1 MNTQATQFAT
11 DQNGATILAWPRH
24 GQPIS
29 LTKDEVRDK
38 VATTL
43 GSGLNVPAETL
54 TDDTLIRKDFDVDI
68 YALGGPI
75 MTIENYFRTMLQDE
89 IAKADVSVGSIVD
102 RLMGRSDNGA
112 HCEASDCACAA

>member
-11 DQNGATILAWPRH
+11 DQNGATIPAWPHH

-29 LTKDEVRDK
+29 LTEDEVREK

-43 GSGLNVPAETL
+43 GSELNVPAEIL
-54 TDDTLIRKDFDVDI
+54 LDETLIREDFDVDI

-75 MTIENYFRTMLQDE
+75 MTIESYFRTLLQDE
-89 IAKADVSVGSIVD
+89 IVRADVSVGSIVD
-102 RLMGRSDNGA
+102 RLMGRSSDA
-112 HCEASDCACAA
+112 TRCESSSCACAA